1 MSIHKDLKF
10 EKSNIIN
17 WLEKIGIHK
26 QNNDDIL
33 DIFLKEI
40 IYKYIQDEYKIF
52 VNGLNLLDENQ
63 NNHKYLK
70 ERFYKNIF
78 DKNLDIGDFIERKEI
93 KLSNLEKMEI
103 SKVVSERYINRQLK
117 SIIIMGSLD
126 IDYLDWRNNILSRL
140 NQKILLYLIKKILF
154 LNSNIKPFINIKRF
168 ILKKNTEKSVFYKK
182 RSKFLLDRQVTNP
195 QRVRLINRKQ
205 FFITDII
212 SNPHK
217 INSNYLFIKSY
228 YAISSY
234 VGFTKQEFDPLYLC
248 ALEII
253 NNRDITFKNSY
264 INKFYKNPKNYKFGK
279 SFNLGIKNKYY
290 ELDWENSFSPW
301 AHKKPRINVH
311 GGTIEPSFIKM
322 RFLKIRNTIENILEF
337 GFIPTKND
345 IIKGYF
351 LVKGNEYRFIVLQGW
366 HRLAVLK
373 ALHTKNHLKFNYIP
387 VTFDLDRSK
396 KKIVLEE
403 NIRNWP
409 AVKEGNTSLKDAEEI
424 FNSYFI

>member
-1 MSIHKDLKF
+1 MQKNNAIKLQELEIFKWLKQKGIDCF
-10 EKSNIIN
+10 SYKNILNIFIN
-17 WLEKIGIHK
+17 
-26 QNNDDIL
+26 
-33 DIFLKEI
+33 EI
-40 IYKYIQDEYKIF
+40 IYLYVQDEYKVF
-52 VNGLNLLDENQ
+52 VDEINIIDEVKYR
-63 NNHKYLK
+63 HKYLE

-78 DKNLDIGDFIERKEI
+78 NKNFDIGNFIKSKEI

-103 SKVVSERYINRQLK
+103 SKIVSQGHINRQLK

-126 IDYLDWRNNILSRL
+126 IDYLDWRTNLLSRL
-140 NQKILLYLIKKILF
+140 NQKILLNLIKKILF
-154 LNSNIKPFINIKRF
+154 LNSNIKSFINIKRF
-168 ILKKNTEKSVFYKK
+168 ILKKNAEKNVFYKK

-217 INSNYLFIKSY
+217 ISSNYLFIKSY

-311 GGTIEPSFIKM
+311 GGTIEPSLIKM
-322 RFLKIRNTIENILEF
+322 RFLKIRNTIDNIIEF

-345 IIKGYF
+345 IVKGYF

-396 KKIVLEE
+396 KNFVLEE